1 MDQQVADVSARV
13 ILISLFIGPDVAKVS
28 HQGTIRTRPEPAV
41 EKIVLDFSYV
51 LEVSVLPQNGNNVI

>member
-1 MDQQVADVSARV
+1 
-13 ILISLFIGPDVAKVS
+13 LISLFIGPDVAKVS